1 MEANELI
8 GAFAT
13 AFTNIINTEV
23 AKATAELNTKLTAV
37 QDELLR
43 MKNGEVTLAT
53 EGRITEELVREIAA
67 EEAEEALAAHN
78 NAYDHD
84 EFISEITEYDIEDA
98 VRNVVGGM
106 SFEVSVS

>member
-8 GAFAT
+8 GAFVT

-23 AKATAELNTKLTAV
+23 AKATADLNTKVTAL

-43 MKNGEVTLAT
+43 LKNGEGGELDNV
-53 EGRITEELVREIAA
+53 RITRRTVEAMI
-67 EEAEEALAAHN
+67 EEAMDAHA

-84 EFISEITEYDIEDA
+84 EFITEITEYDIEDA